1 MQPRPTEKRTSTS
14 AEHFVFLQTIHN
26 QIFLNPHPINYLKM
40 SASFDKAVSV
50 IQSLPKDGPIK
61 PTQADQLTFYG
72 LYKQA
77 TIGDV
82 NTSRPGM
89 LDLTGKA
96 KWDAWKKNE
105 GKSQEDAKSEY
116 VKTLVEILKKH
127 SDNEEAKKYIA
138 EIESA

>member
-1 MQPRPTEKRTSTS
+1 
-14 AEHFVFLQTIHN
+14 
-26 QIFLNPHPINYLKM
+26 M
-40 SASFDKAVSV
+40 SAQFDKAVSV

-61 PTQADQLTFYG
+61 PTQSDQLTFYG

-105 GKSQEDAKSEY
+105 GKSQDDAKAEY
-116 VKTLVEILKKH
+116 VKTLVEVSCTTLIQRARKRCK
-127 SDNEEAKKYIA
+127 NTAI
-138 EIESA
+138 